1 MATYAPGES
10 HAAPSFDALRLRT
23 EPVEV
28 TGPLRLGS
36 AQASRRRD
44 IIAPPQQL
52 CSVSSV
58 GGDIFLPS
66 GAMFH
71 HAVQDGQELPHAC
84 GQGDFLCFAGGT
96 EAGIERPND
105 RIEAARGEL
114 ILSKD

>member
-1 MATYAPGES
+1 
-10 HAAPSFDALRLRT
+10 
-23 EPVEV
+23 
-28 TGPLRLGS
+28 
-36 AQASRRRD
+36 
-44 IIAPPQQL
+44 
-52 CSVSSV
+52 
-58 GGDIFLPS
+58 
-66 GAMFH
+66 MFH